1 MEELEKSG
9 QVTRRYYQRR
19 LPSNTSKDYYFIH
32 RNTGVTEPVL
42 VEYGFLD
49 NKEDA
54 ERLKANYEKYAEA
67 VVRAVSEYLGIK
79 YVPPAGET
87 IYVVQKGDTL
97 WSVARKLGVSVDDLK
112 SFNNLTSDNLSI
124 GQILLVPTE
133 SSEDI
138 YTVKAGDTLY
148 SIANKFNISVD
159 ALKQAN
165 NLTSNILSI
174 GQQLKIPE
182 TPPTNINPEYL
193 EYVVKSGDSLWSIAN
208 RYNTSVN
215 EIRELNELS
224 SDVLQIGQVLLI
236 PISENVN
243 NITYTVKAGD
253 SLYSIA
259 QKYGTTVDEIKKA
272 NNLTSNLLSI
282 GQQLKI
288 PTTKD
293 YLDYTVQSGDSLY
306 KIAQKFNTTV
316 NDIMKLNNI
325 TTSLLQ
331 IGQQLK
337 IPISI

>member
-1 MEELEKSG
+1 M
-9 QVTRRYYQRR
+9 
-19 LPSNTSKDYYFIH
+19 
-32 RNTGVTEPVL
+32 
-42 VEYGFLD
+42 
-49 NKEDA
+49 
-54 ERLKANYEKYAEA
+54 
-67 VVRAVSEYLGIK
+67 
-79 YVPPAGET
+79 
-87 IYVVQKGDTL
+87 
-97 WSVARKLGVSVDDLK
+97 
-112 SFNNLTSDNLSI
+112 
-124 GQILLVPTE
+124 
-133 SSEDI
+133 
-138 YTVKAGDTLY
+138 
-148 SIANKFNISVD
+148 
-159 ALKQAN
+159 
-165 NLTSNILSI
+165 SI

-316 NDIMKLNNI
+316 NDIINLNNL